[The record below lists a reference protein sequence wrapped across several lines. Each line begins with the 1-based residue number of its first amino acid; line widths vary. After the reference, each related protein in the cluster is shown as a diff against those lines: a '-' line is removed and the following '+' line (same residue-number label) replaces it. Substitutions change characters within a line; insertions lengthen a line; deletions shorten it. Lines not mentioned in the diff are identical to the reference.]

1 MRLSRVSVYAFL
13 TWGDIPLEPK
23 LTYHEVKLVSEDE
36 MMNFD
41 MILKWLYI
49 GVVLNPIGSAIFV

>member
-1 MRLSRVSVYAFL
+1 MES
-13 TWGDIPLEPK
+13 K
-23 LTYHEVKLVSEDE
+23 LTYHIKLVSEDV

>member
-1 MRLSRVSVYAFL
+1 M
-13 TWGDIPLEPK
+13 EPK

-36 MMNFD
+36 MMDFD

>member
-1 MRLSRVSVYAFL
+1 M
-13 TWGDIPLEPK
+13 
-23 LTYHEVKLVSEDE
+23 LTYHKIKLVSEDE
-36 MMNFD
+36 MMNVD